1 MVIASLVIS
10 WVYSI
15 KFTDAIDGF
24 VKGMK
29 EMLVPA
35 LYGMLASIIFAVF
48 LNMSSNF
55 VYTIVNQF
63 TESGEFS
70 LPGVLGSALVTSF
83 TYNDFPTLVSYFMNF
98 FSLYDTNV
106 IPVVALIFQ
115 AIYGLVMIIAPTSIF
130 LLVGLSYFKVSYK
143 EWFNYI
149 WKYALLMLGVV
160 IVIAFIATMLV

>member
-1 MVIASLVIS
+1 
-10 WVYSI
+10 
-15 KFTDAIDGF
+15 
-24 VKGMK
+24 
-29 EMLVPA
+29 
-35 LYGMLASIIFAVF
+35 
-48 LNMSSNF
+48 
-55 VYTIVNQF
+55 
-63 TESGEFS
+63 
-70 LPGVLGSALVTSF
+70 
-83 TYNDFPTLVSYFMNF
+83 MNF